1 MNAPR
6 IRSAGRFLL
15 EVAMRIVAVALSALV
30 FSASAARAQTPYH
43 LNPDE
48 DRAQLH
54 YRLGWEAFRVEHWD
68 EAVKKFKQVL
78 DVDAKYKLAYYGLGR
93 SYMALKQFADA
104 TAAYE
109 RCRQLYEGDASEKFR
124 TAQEADQI
132 RQSDLDQLK
141 LAITTLS
148 SRTNNNGVVS
158 NATQNQIRQL
168 RDQAQ
173 RIQIKRDALN
183 NSLSIASEV
192 PAFVWLALGSA
203 YFRSERLVDA
213 ERAYKAAVASEPK
226 AGEAW
231 SNLAVV
237 YLATNRLDD
246 AEHAVSAAEK
256 VGFRVNENLKGD
268 IRKKKSGG

>member
-1 MNAPR
+1 
-6 IRSAGRFLL
+6 
-15 EVAMRIVAVALSALV
+15 MRIVAVALSALV

-68 EAVKKFKQVL
+68 EAVKEFKQVL

-93 SYMALKQFADA
+93 SYMALKQFVDA

-141 LAITTLS
+141 LAINALT

-158 NATQNQIRQL
+158 NAAQNQIRQL

-173 RIQIKRDALN
+173 RIQQKRDVIN
-183 NSLSIASEV
+183 NNMTITSEV
-192 PAFVWLALGSA
+192 PSFVSLALGSS
-203 YFRSERLVDA
+203 YFRSSRFTDA
-213 ERAYKAAVASEPK
+213 EREYKAAVNDDPK
-226 AGEAW
+226 FGEAW
-231 SNLAVV
+231 NNLAAL
-237 YLATNRLDD
+237 YLTTGRIDD
-246 AEHAVSAAEK
+246 ADRAATTAEK
-256 VGFRVNENLKGD
+256 VGYKVNPGLKED
-268 IRKKKSGG
+268 IRRKKSDK